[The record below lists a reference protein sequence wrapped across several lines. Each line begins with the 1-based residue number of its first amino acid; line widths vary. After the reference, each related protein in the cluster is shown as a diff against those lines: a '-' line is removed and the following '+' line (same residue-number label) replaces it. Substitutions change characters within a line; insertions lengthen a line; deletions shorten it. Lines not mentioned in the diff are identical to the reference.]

1 MSVAALHP
9 ASRIVLL
16 LFLCVASASAKHA
29 QLVFT
34 FILLSLGFALGQR
47 VLLIKTVKVFYRL
60 KWLFLSIL
68 LLYLFVGSGEF
79 HWRLSALEPGLLRVL
94 SLMLLIAAVN
104 LLVQSASPGEFVAAL
119 LWLMSPLR
127 RLGLPTQRIAIRMAL
142 TLEMV
147 SKLQTLFE
155 QESSAQTKPVRKDLR
170 HYIAGLAGMAA
181 TRVELTRQHAQQS
194 VGEAIEIEVLPLP
207 SVWQVLFVMGVV
219 VVYVALAGLEL
230 L

>member
-9 ASRIVLL
+9 ASRVVLL

-29 QLVFT
+29 QLIFT
-34 FILLSLGFALGQR
+34 FTLLSLGFALGQR
-47 VLLIKTVKVFYRL
+47 VILLKTVKVFYRL
-60 KWLFLSIL
+60 KWLFISIL
-68 LLYLFVGSGEF
+68 LLYLFVGNGEF
-79 HWRLSALEPGLLRVL
+79 HWQLSALEPGLLRVL

-104 LLVQSASPGEFVAAL
+104 LLVQSSTPGEFIAAL

-155 QESSAQTKPVRKDLR
+155 QESSAQTMPMRKDLR
-170 HYIAGLAGMAA
+170 HYIAGLAGLAA
-181 TRVELTRQHAQQS
+181 SRVELTRQHAQES
-194 VGEAIEIEVLPLP
+194 VGEEIEIDILPLP
-207 SVWQVLFVMGVV
+207 SVWQALFVAGVV
-219 VVYVALAGLEL
+219 GGYVALAGVGSL
-230 L
+230 